1 MSDHGRSHIIN
12 FSFKLF
18 FRHKIKGGNFM
29 IYLAVLA
36 FGVALGLPIAVIAAS
51 TAQGKAT
58 STALEGIARQP
69 EAAPRIQTAMIIGLA
84 LIESLVIY
92 SLLIFFLLMAKLPD
106 VTPAEGEKISA
117 LEKIM
122 QVGTAEEHHDQDHNH

>member
-1 MSDHGRSHIIN
+1 
-12 FSFKLF
+12 
-18 FRHKIKGGNFM
+18 M

-36 FGVALGLPIAVIAAS
+36 FGVTLGLPIAVIFAS

-69 EAAPRIQTAMIIGLA
+69 EATGQVQTAMIIGLA

-92 SLLIFFLLMAKLPD
+92 SLLMFFLLMGKLPD
-106 VTPAEGEKISA
+106 SVIDVEKLI
-117 LEKIM
+117 
-122 QVGTAEEHHDQDHNH
+122 TAEAAVQTNEN

>member
-1 MSDHGRSHIIN
+1 
-12 FSFKLF
+12 
-18 FRHKIKGGNFM
+18 M

-36 FGVALGLPIAVIAAS
+36 FGVTLGLPIAVIFAS

-69 EAAPRIQTAMIIGLA
+69 EATGQIQTAMIIGLA

-92 SLLIFFLLMAKLPD
+92 SLLMFFLLMGKLPAT
-106 VTPAEGEKISA
+106 VSEVETLIKAGATVQTPDT
-117 LEKIM
+117 
-122 QVGTAEEHHDQDHNH
+122 Q

>member
-1 MSDHGRSHIIN
+1 
-12 FSFKLF
+12 
-18 FRHKIKGGNFM
+18 M

-36 FGVALGLPIAVIAAS
+36 FGVTLGLPIAVIFAS

-69 EAAPRIQTAMIIGLA
+69 EATSQIQTAMIIGLA

-92 SLLIFFLLMAKLPD
+92 SLLMFFLLMGKLPAT
-106 VTPAEGEKISA
+106 VSEVETLIKAGATVQTPDT
-117 LEKIM
+117 
-122 QVGTAEEHHDQDHNH
+122 Q

>member
-1 MSDHGRSHIIN
+1 
-12 FSFKLF
+12 
-18 FRHKIKGGNFM
+18 M

-36 FGVALGLPIAVIAAS
+36 FGAALGLPIAVIFAS

-58 STALEGIARQP
+58 STALEESLDLLAADLFPATSTGIARQP

-92 SLLIFFLLMAKLPD
+92 SLLIFFLLMGKLP
-106 VTPAEGEKISA
+106 EGQMLQSMIEADAQK
-117 LEKIM
+117 
-122 QVGTAEEHHDQDHNH
+122 QVQTSHE